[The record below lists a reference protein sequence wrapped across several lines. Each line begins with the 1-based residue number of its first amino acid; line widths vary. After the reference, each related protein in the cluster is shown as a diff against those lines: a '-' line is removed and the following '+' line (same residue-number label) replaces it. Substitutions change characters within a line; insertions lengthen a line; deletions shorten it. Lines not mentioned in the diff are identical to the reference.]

1 MNEEHILKWLERG
14 PLSALSAAERAALH
28 AHTARCDACRQS
40 YAAARLAER
49 LCQARA
55 AETLEPPPFFQTRVL
70 AALRAQQPAGV
81 ELTPFTRFWRAAR
94 GLVAAMGLAVVLLLA
109 LSWASDEPAEL
120 LAADTFALETVV
132 TQEAEQAVWS
142 DEQVLDALYT
152 GEEFSGGTQ

>member
-1 MNEEHILKWLERG
+1 
-14 PLSALSAAERAALH
+14 
-28 AHTARCDACRQS
+28 
-40 YAAARLAER
+40 
-49 LCQARA
+49 
-55 AETLEPPPFFQTRVL
+55 
-70 AALRAQQPAGV
+70 
-81 ELTPFTRFWRAAR
+81 
-94 GLVAAMGLAVVLLLA
+94 MGLAVVLLLA